1 MKYSISD
8 AAKVV
13 HKSRSTI
20 NRDIRNGKVTVC
32 KDAKGRPTIGL
43 VELERVYDH
52 VDIEALSNDI
62 LMTQHDTRMSDHDTT
77 YIDALIQS
85 KDTEIESLKKQL
97 DDMTHRLDASDT
109 ERRRVTEQL
118 TGLLTDQRERG
129 RGWWS
134 KLFGR

>member
-13 HKSRSTI
+13 SKSRSTV
-20 NRDIRNGKVTVC
+20 NRDIRNGKLTVQ
-32 KDAKGRPTIGL
+32 KDTKGKPSVEL
-43 VELERVYDH
+43 VELERVYGH
-52 VDIEALSNDI
+52 VNIDVLSE
-62 LMTQHDTRMSDHDTT
+62 TKPKEQPDTI

-85 KDTEIESLKKQL
+85 KDAEIELLKKQL
-97 DDMTHRLDASDT
+97 DDTTQRLDASDT

-129 RGWWS
+129 QGWWS
-134 KLFGR
+134 RVFGR